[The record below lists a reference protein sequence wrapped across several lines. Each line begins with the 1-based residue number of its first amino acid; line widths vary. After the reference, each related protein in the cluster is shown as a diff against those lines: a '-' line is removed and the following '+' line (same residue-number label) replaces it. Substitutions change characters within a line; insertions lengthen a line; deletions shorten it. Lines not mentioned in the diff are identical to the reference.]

1 MINKLQFEIIRLL
14 DENEEFSNEELASK
28 LFKDNNLIESA
39 RKNLEENGYIS
50 GKEILPSGKKMLEEH
65 KIDNAIILA
74 AGMST
79 RFVPL
84 SYEQPKG
91 LLKVKGEVL
100 VERQICQLREKG
112 IQEVVI
118 VVGYMKEKFQYLV
131 DKYGVILVESK
142 EYEKKNNH
150 SSVYAAKRYLKNTI
164 ITSSDLY
171 FSENIF
177 QTYAYDAYYSSVY
190 MSGKQLNEVSLQT
203 RMIRF

>member
-84 SYEQPKG
+84 SYEQP
-91 LLKVKGEVL
+91 
-100 VERQICQLREKG
+100 
-112 IQEVVI
+112 
-118 VVGYMKEKFQYLV
+118 
-131 DKYGVILVESK
+131 
-142 EYEKKNNH
+142 
-150 SSVYAAKRYLKNTI
+150 
-164 ITSSDLY
+164 
-171 FSENIF
+171 
-177 QTYAYDAYYSSVY
+177 
-190 MSGKQLNEVSLQT
+190 
-203 RMIRF
+203 

>member
-142 EYEKKNNH
+142 EYEKKN
-150 SSVYAAKRYLKNTI
+150 K
-164 ITSSDLY
+164 
-171 FSENIF
+171 
-177 QTYAYDAYYSSVY
+177 
-190 MSGKQLNEVSLQT
+190 
-203 RMIRF
+203 

>member
-1 MINKLQFEIIRLL
+1 
-14 DENEEFSNEELASK
+14 
-28 LFKDNNLIESA
+28 
-39 RKNLEENGYIS
+39 
-50 GKEILPSGKKMLEEH
+50 MLEEH

-164 ITSSDLY
+164 ITSKIYIVMSIK
-171 FSENIF
+171 SSICNI
-177 QTYAYDAYYSSVY
+177 
-190 MSGKQLNEVSLQT
+190 
-203 RMIRF
+203 